1 MLERD
6 DAFLSKA
13 EVRSKV
19 KLSYAE
25 MPGAS
30 AKEHSAEHRSGTFS
44 QFPPSI
50 PLELHPKLD
59 GRADSQQ
66 R

>member
-19 KLSYAE
+19 ETELRGNCQA
-25 MPGAS
+25 PAQRNIPAS
-30 AKEHSAEHRSGTFS
+30 IALGPFRNSAEYSSGA
-44 QFPPSI
+44 
-50 PLELHPKLD
+50 HPKLD
-59 GRADSQQ
+59 AEQIAER
-66 R
+66 